1 MSNKS
6 SESSQRDLTTMEYV
20 ILGLLSAAPQSGYT
34 LIHTM
39 EMTESR
45 WRVSSGAIYPALKR
59 LEHRGLI
66 AGEIAP
72 SDNIRQRKVYHV
84 TGGGE
89 AQLNTCEFTHQ
100 AWQNAQFTVSTL
112 HQQLLLLATTM
123 EWKMQLE
130 WIKAARETLLDQ
142 AASPSGTRQPA
153 LTA

>member
-6 SESSQRDLTTMEYV
+6 SEASQRDLTTMEYV

-89 AQLNTCEFTHQ
+89 AQLNTWVSITSVDLNDREIPLIKFLFAEQRMSREQVLQWLDSYEQCMNAYEFTHQ
-100 AWQNAQFTVSTL
+100 AWHKSQFTVS
-112 HQQLLLLATTM
+112 
-123 EWKMQLE
+123 
-130 WIKAARETLLDQ
+130 
-142 AASPSGTRQPA
+142 
-153 LTA
+153 